1 MSTFAVYST
10 RSFCALLAAKKMTAI
25 AAALGA
31 ARRLSM
37 SGLGAAL
44 MGGRSGGIAAVLP
57 GANAG
62 AGDGNE
68 GGGDT
73 KAPAAVRLFGKVAAK
88 ASTSS

>member
-1 MSTFAVYST
+1 
-10 RSFCALLAAKKMTAI
+10 
-25 AAALGA
+25 
-31 ARRLSM
+31 M

-68 GGGDT
+68 GEGDA
-73 KAPAAVRLFGKVAAK
+73 KAPAAGGLFGEVAAK